1 MPVNCTNSCLNKV
14 GHNFSCQSKVWKEF
28 YRSFKKKFPL
38 GKKKEV
44 QPVLLLTFGVILKM

>member
-28 YRSFKKKFPL
+28 YRSFKKSFL
-38 GKKKEV
+38 LVKKEV